1 MNGTKRALEAARH
14 NGADR
19 IYGWPVERAKPGPPL
34 YALKAVDESGHCH
47 FRRDLREEIYFAA
60 VKFWMELTPPLQ
72 AMWWKRDA
80 A

>member
-1 MNGTKRALEAARH
+1 MSTQDRLRQAREQGAARL
-14 NGADR
+14 
-19 IYGWPVERAKPGPPL
+19 YGWPAEKQQPGPPH
-34 YALKAVDESGHCH
+34 YALKAVDAEGRCH
-47 FRRDLREEIYFAA
+47 FHRELREEIYFAA